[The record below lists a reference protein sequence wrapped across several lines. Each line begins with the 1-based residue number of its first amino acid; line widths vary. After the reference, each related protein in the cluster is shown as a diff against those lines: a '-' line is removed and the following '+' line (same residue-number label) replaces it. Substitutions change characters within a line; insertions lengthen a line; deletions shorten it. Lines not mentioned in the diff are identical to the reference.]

1 MARVLV
7 TGLEGFTGPYL
18 AQALRA
24 AGHEVHGTP
33 AWPAF
38 DLRRPADVAAALSAS
53 QPQFVLHLAGLSSV
67 THANAAELYAVNAV
81 GTGNLLQAVAEHA
94 AGVRKVLL
102 ASSAN
107 VYGNAEAD
115 PIDEQ
120 VAPAP
125 VNHYACSKLAMEFI
139 ARTWFDRLPI
149 VIARPFN
156 YTGPGQTEAF
166 LVPKLVAHYAQ
177 RRPVLELGNIDVE
190 RDFSDVR
197 LLADAYVRL
206 LASDAASTV
215 VNVCSGVG
223 RSLRSILAELQAIT
237 GHAPEVRVAPHLVRR
252 AEVRRLVGSNR
263 RLAGLVGEPAF
274 TDFGATLRWMVAE
287 CGGRPQAPA
296 TP

>member
-7 TGLEGFTGPYL
+7 TGIHGFTGPYV
-18 AQALRA
+18 AGALRA
-24 AGHEVHGTP
+24 AGHVVLGTEP
-33 AWPAF
+33 WPKF
-38 DLRRPADVAAALSAS
+38 DLRQPATLTAALESAA
-53 QPQFVLHLAGLSSV
+53 PEYVVHLAGLSSV
-67 THANAAELYAVNAV
+67 THADAAELYAANAV
-81 GTGNLLQAVAEHA
+81 GTGNLLQAIADA
-94 AGVRKVLL
+94 APKVRKVLL

-107 VYGNAEAD
+107 VYGNTEAD

-166 LVPKLVAHYAQ
+166 LIPKLVTHYAG

-197 LLADAYVRL
+197 MLADAYVRL
-206 LASDAASTV
+206 LGSEASGTI

-223 RSLRSILAELQAIT
+223 RSLRSVLAELKAIS
-237 GHAPEVRVAPHLVRR
+237 GHEPELRVAQHLVRR
-252 AEVRRLVGSNR
+252 AEVHRLVGSNV
-263 RLAGLVGEPAF
+263 RLRALIGPCSHA
-274 TDFGATLRWMVAE
+274 DFSDTLRWMVDTY
-287 CGGRPQAPA
+287 GG
-296 TP
+296 